1 MTGAR
6 VRAEHGA
13 LSSAPRTTEDDVVM
27 HTCSLSTQEGEA
39 GGPVVLAYRLSTTGK
54 GLLRCAD
61 VIDLDCSGV
70 QAATPLAAA
79 TWVLL
84 VLLVFTPFCV
94 SVLAEFLLL

>member
-39 GGPVVLAYRLSTTGK
+39 GGPVILAYRLSTTRK
-54 GLLRCAD
+54 GLPHCAD

-70 QAATPLAAA
+70 TPLSNP
-79 TWVLL
+79 TGCSHPG
-84 VLLVFTPFCV
+84 FTDFTGFYSILCECL
-94 SVLAEFLLL
+94 S